1 MTASRDGVT
10 VLIWLNMIEDRFV
23 AATDFG
29 YHNVWAAD
37 ISNDG
42 RYLLMMTS
50 QSRLTKRPTTLFSL
64 YRLDMQTLQ
73 AELLIDKDGFISGAR
88 FSPDGTQVLV
98 SGSPESLG
106 GIGKM

>member
-1 MTASRDGVT
+1 
-10 VLIWLNMIEDRFV
+10 
-23 AATDFG
+23 
-29 YHNVWAAD
+29 
-37 ISNDG
+37 
-42 RYLLMMTS
+42 MMTS

-73 AELLIDKDGFISGAR
+73 AELLIDKMVYQWSP